1 VLGLGGGGPP
11 PGGGGAARDGGTRG
25 TMDSVAILKHEVWI
39 CGDGLPGC
47 CLEGPDG
54 DGARRIFA
62 EDGPA
67 SLVWTFEAGSH
78 FEAMNRYHQYLSRE
92 PYTTDQP
99 WDHEPYPEEWLR
111 VQRGG

>member
-1 VLGLGGGGPP
+1 
-11 PGGGGAARDGGTRG
+11 
-25 TMDSVAILKHEVWI
+25 MDSVAILKHEVWI